1 MRWLVL
7 AHRYLGIAL
16 GALMLMWCLSGVVM
30 MYVTYPELLPATRI
44 QGLEPIDWS
53 RCCTLGGDTLGDSE
67 RVAQFQVE
75 MLAGEPVLRVR
86 DPFGEGRLIDLA
98 DGKVEG
104 RVSAIQAE
112 QVAADYARAHGY
124 WDPPRPDGVID
135 YDEWTVS
142 GEFNSDRPL
151 YRFRI
156 DDASRTEI
164 YISSATGKMVQVT
177 TARVRFWNWLGAVP
191 HWLYFAELRRNVALW
206 SRIVIYTSLAG
217 SVLAALGLYIGLSQ
231 FLRRPAGRWSGHR
244 GIMLWHH
251 VPGLLFGLFA
261 LTWVVSG
268 LLSMNPWGLLET
280 SSARPEQRLLAGAWP
295 TGQQVKES
303 LRVLAAVM
311 PGGTVSVASA
321 PLLGQLF
328 LIATDDHGAQRR
340 LDARTLAAPILS
352 SEIDSEARTLARGG
366 GYVGPVLLTRG
377 DTYYFGHHGDRVPLP
392 VYRIILRDA
401 QRTRYYLEPVSGE
414 LVGKID
420 RNGRGYRWLHDALHR
435 VDFAAAVR
443 GRPVWDVLV
452 LVLMSGVTL
461 LCTTGAYIG
470 LRRLARDVRGA
481 RG

>member
-1 MRWLVL
+1 MRWLL
-7 AHRYLGIAL
+7 LTHRYLGVAL
-16 GALMLMWCLSGVVM
+16 GVLMLMWCLSGVVM
-30 MYVTYPELLPATRI
+30 MYVTYPDLLPATRL

-53 RCCTLGGDTLGDSE
+53 RCCALGGDALSDGE

-75 MLAGEPVLRVR
+75 MLAGDPVLRLR
-86 DPFGEGRLIDLA
+86 YPSGEQGLIDLA
-98 DGKVEG
+98 DGRELG
-104 RVSAIQAE
+104 GVSLNQAVR
-112 QVAADYARAHGY
+112 VAADYGRAHGY
-124 WDPPRPDGVID
+124 WDPPRPDSLID

-142 GEFNSDRPL
+142 GEFNADRPL

-156 DDASRTEI
+156 DDDAQTEL
-164 YISSATGKMVQVT
+164 YVSSTTGKLVQMT
-177 TARVRFWNWLGAVP
+177 TARVRFWNWFGAVP
-191 HWLYFAELRRNVALW
+191 HWLYFAELRRDVSLW
-206 SRIVIYTSLAG
+206 SRIVVYTSLAG

-231 FLRRPAGRWSGHR
+231 FLRRPAGRWSRHR

-280 SSARPEQRLLAGAWP
+280 SSARAERRLLAGTWP
-295 TGQQVKES
+295 TGQQVKAS
-303 LRVLAAVM
+303 LRALAATQ
-311 PGGTVSVASA
+311 PAGIVSAASS

-340 LDARTLAAPILS
+340 LDARALAAPILS
-352 SEIDSEARTLARGG
+352 SEIDSEARALARGA
-366 GYVGPVLLTRG
+366 GYIGPVLLTHG
-377 DTYYFGHHGDRVPLP
+377 DTYYFGHHGDSVSLP
-392 VYRIILRDA
+392 VYRVILRDGE
-401 QRTRYYLEPVSGE
+401 RTRYYLEPVSGE
-414 LVGKID
+414 LIGKID

-443 GRPVWDVLV
+443 VRPVWDVLV

-481 RG
+481 HG